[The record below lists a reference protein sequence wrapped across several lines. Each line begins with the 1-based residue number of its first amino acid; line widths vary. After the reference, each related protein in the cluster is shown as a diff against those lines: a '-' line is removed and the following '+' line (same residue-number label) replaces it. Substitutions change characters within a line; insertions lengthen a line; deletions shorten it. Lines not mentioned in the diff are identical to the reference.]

1 MSGKTG
7 LDRVEVY
14 IDMLQRLDIYGWTWS
29 ALSHH
34 LHPDPSPAPAYD
46 CAQAFEKICDL
57 NLYLHFMFSPAP
69 VLKIMR
75 YMSLSIGVI
84 SWNKQCYVEWKIAH
98 SSLNLSLKNSE
109 NLCTPWLE
117 LRLTDLV
124 PAAVPSHLHHGLVLQ
139 VNDDARFSEPLVGWL
154 VKAVETKHFFAV
166 TLNWIP
172 I

>member
-1 MSGKTG
+1 MFSQDPSLVNVLRLSIPDSWTCGWYQSRMSGKTG

-34 LHPDPSPAPAYD
+34 LHPDPSPAPAHD
-46 CAQAFEKICDL
+46 CAQTFEKICDL

-98 SSLNLSLKNSE
+98 SSLNLFLKQFWKSMHTMTWTQVDWS
-109 NLCTPWLE
+109 CPSCCSFSSSPWSC
-117 LRLTDLV
+117 
-124 PAAVPSHLHHGLVLQ
+124 PAGK
-139 VNDDARFSEPLVGWL
+139 W
-154 VKAVETKHFFAV
+154 
-166 TLNWIP
+166 WC
-172 I
+172 